1 MKYYYN
7 LFIFFIVEGIFPTD
21 IVQIFAKTAQ
31 PQEAFLIV

>member
-7 LFIFFIVEGIFPTD
+7 FFSFIVEGICPID

-31 PQEAFLIV
+31 PQEAFLIA